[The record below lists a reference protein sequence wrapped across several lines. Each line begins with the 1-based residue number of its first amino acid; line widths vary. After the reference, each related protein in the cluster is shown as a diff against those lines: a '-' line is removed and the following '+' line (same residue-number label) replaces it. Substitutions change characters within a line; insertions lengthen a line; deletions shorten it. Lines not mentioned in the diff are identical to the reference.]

1 MIARRS
7 AMLGGLAGL
16 LLSAV
21 FVGVVGWAAG
31 WVHLVEQVKA
41 DWWILLPLVLGFAA
55 QIALMAELRQRRRG
69 ARAAAVSAG
78 AGGSAS
84 ALGMVACCAHHVAD
98 LAPLAGATGVATFL
112 TEAQRPFMIAGLAI
126 SVVGVIVGMRRLHRF
141 GGPEVSCDTGLG
153 TNVQQ
158 QPVGAGWSR

>member
-1 MIARRS
+1 MVARRS

-16 LLSAV
+16 VLSAV

-41 DWWILLPLVLGFAA
+41 DWWILLPLVLGFAT
-55 QIALMAELRQRRRG
+55 QVALMAELRRRRRD

-112 TEAQRPFMIAGLAI
+112 TEAQRPLMLAGLAI
-126 SVVGVIVGMRRLHRF
+126 NVLGVIVGLRRLRRF
-141 GGPEVSCDTGLG
+141 GRPAVICDTGLA
-153 TNVQQ
+153 TNGQ

>member
-1 MIARRS
+1 MITRRS

-16 LLSAV
+16 LLSAA
-21 FVGVVGWAAG
+21 FVVVVGWAAG

-41 DWWILLPLVLGFAA
+41 DWWILIPLVLGFAA
-55 QIALMAELRQRRRG
+55 QVALMAELRRRHRD

-112 TEAQRPFMIAGLAI
+112 TEAQRPLMLAGLA
-126 SVVGVIVGMRRLHRF
+126 VNVLGVTVGVRRLRRF
-141 GGPEVSCDTGLG
+141 GGSAVSYDTGLAANG
-153 TNVQQ
+153 RP
-158 QPVGAGWSR
+158 PVGAGWSR